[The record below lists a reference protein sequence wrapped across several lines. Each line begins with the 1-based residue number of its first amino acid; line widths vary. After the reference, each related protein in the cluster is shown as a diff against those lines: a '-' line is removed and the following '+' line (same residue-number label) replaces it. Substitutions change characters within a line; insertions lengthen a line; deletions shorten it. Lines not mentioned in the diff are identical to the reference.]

1 MDLER
6 TGSDVLSTH
15 GGPGWQPRTT
25 PHRAELGS
33 VWAECGCTSEVDQL
47 RAVLL
52 MRPPDSLAAV
62 RDASANLMLDTI
74 DLGLMRKQTAE
85 IVAAYEEHGV
95 QVHVAEPQADAPPNV
110 VFARDLFFMTPGGAV
125 VSRMAAA
132 QRAGE
137 EPVVT
142 RALAELGVPVVRT
155 VTGTAT
161 FEGAD
166 ALWLDR
172 ETVVVGVGF
181 RTNDEGA
188 RAVGSVLREYDV
200 ATVDVPV
207 GTGVQHLQGSVAFLD
222 HRVAAVRTGAA
233 SEELLRVL
241 HDRDYRV
248 IELSPDDELLSARG
262 MNLVALAPGRV
273 LMPAGAPRMRDRF
286 EAAGVR
292 THVVDV
298 SEYIK
303 AAGALGCLTGI
314 LRRGA

>member
-1 MDLER
+1 
-6 TGSDVLSTH
+6 
-15 GGPGWQPRTT
+15 
-25 PHRAELGS
+25 
-33 VWAECGCTSEVDQL
+33 VWADCGCSSEVDQL

-62 RDASANLMLDTI
+62 RDARASLMVDTV
-74 DLGLMRKQTAE
+74 DLGLMRAQTAA

-95 QVHVAEPQADAPPNV
+95 QVHVIEPAADSSPNV

-125 VSRMAAA
+125 VARMAAT

-137 EPVVT
+137 EPVVM
-142 RALAELGVPVVRT
+142 RALAELKVPVERT

-172 ETVVVGVGF
+172 QTVVVGIGF
-181 RTNDEGA
+181 RTNQAGA
-188 RAVGSVLREYDV
+188 RVVGSALREYDV
-200 ATVDVPV
+200 ATVEVPV

-222 HRVAAVRTGAA
+222 HRVAAVRTSAA
-233 SEELLRVL
+233 SEELRQVLR
-241 HDRDYRV
+241 DRDYRL
-248 IELSPDDELLSARG
+248 IELASDDELLTARG

-273 LMPAGAPRMRDRF
+273 LMPVGAPRIREQF

-292 THVVDV
+292 THVVEV
-298 SEYIK
+298 GEYVK

-314 LRRGA
+314 LRRHS